1 MVKFLI
7 LDAGP
12 FISLTTNG
20 LIKVLENLKK
30 KFPEIEMI
38 LTPQVKRE
46 VIDRP
51 LKIKKYEL
59 EAIKVMDLLDKKV
72 IKMSSEFVQNGIL
85 EKETSKV
92 IQDSNSLLTG
102 AGETIRPIQEGEAS
116 CLAFSKLCG
125 KENLIVIDERTTR
138 LLTESPENL
147 HKLMERKVHMKLNL
161 NKKNIKYFKDFKYI
175 RSAELLFMAYK
186 NDLLE
191 LKKDPVVLDAI
202 LYGVKFRGTAISSR
216 EIEEMKKLA

>member
-102 AGETIRPIQEGEAS
+102 AGETIRPIQEEEAS

-125 KENLIVIDERTTR
+125 KENLIE
-138 LLTESPENL
+138 
-147 HKLMERKVHMKLNL
+147 
-161 NKKNIKYFKDFKYI
+161 
-175 RSAELLFMAYK
+175 
-186 NDLLE
+186 
-191 LKKDPVVLDAI
+191 
-202 LYGVKFRGTAISSR
+202 
-216 EIEEMKKLA
+216 